1 MMIDVPEIVEQ
12 GEGKIIFELCE
23 KYNIP
28 IINVNGTFRH
38 LLDILSDLSLK
49 IYRYE

>member
-28 IINVNGTFRH
+28 IINVDGTFRH
-38 LLDILSDLSLK
+38 LLDILSDLSSEVYK
-49 IYRYE
+49 NE